1 MSLNRHQMRESAFKM
16 IFAQS
21 VNPDAD
27 PEELKKQVLE
37 EFHETDV
44 ADPFLDNLVTGVQEN
59 VSSINETIGKE
70 LKAGWTVNRLANPD
84 RVILQIGTYEIKHT
98 EVSNSVAINEA
109 LELAKKYTDE
119 KARKFIN
126 GVLSNV
132 AKD

>member
-21 VNPDAD
+21 VNPDVD

-37 EFHETDV
+37 EFHEADV
-44 ADPFLDNLVTGVQEN
+44 ADPFLNNLVTGVQEN
-59 VSSINETIGKE
+59 ESAINDTISKE
-70 LKAGWTVNRLANPD
+70 LKAGWTVKRLANPD
-84 RVILQIGTYEIKHT
+84 RVILQIGTYEIKYT
-98 EVSNSVAINEA
+98 EIPNSVAINEA

>member
-59 VSSINETIGKE
+59 VS
-70 LKAGWTVNRLANPD
+70 
-84 RVILQIGTYEIKHT
+84 Y
-98 EVSNSVAINEA
+98 
-109 LELAKKYTDE
+109 
-119 KARKFIN
+119 
-126 GVLSNV
+126 
-132 AKD
+132 